1 VDGTIQKMKEII
13 GITKNILNS
22 NIALLVSI
30 SIIISHLSNAEVI
43 SVNFTKSGANAQQ
56 VFGTKGVEPAGN
68 WTNSSNENE
77 TNLKDSE
84 GNETTASLYAP
95 ASRRDSFSGSPLNNS
110 PMKAGLQFWG
120 TSALPF
126 TVSEIPYSK
135 YKLIVYLTGFNNNN
149 ASFVS
154 DGTTTYYWDPKAYS
168 SILTQTTQTD
178 YEEGSTAEKHNYA
191 IFGSEEEPLTEDSIT
206 INYGLAPGQSSGGG
220 IGGFQIVQ
228 LSVDAIKTPDIRI
241 TSFSYDSSD
250 QTTSIR
256 FTGIEGADFIIESS
270 SNLDFADGSVWYPSE
285 GEVDE
290 TSFQGQIQF
299 TFKDTTVID
308 KKHFWRVVYP

>member
-1 VDGTIQKMKEII
+1 MKKSLSRVI
-13 GITKNILNS
+13 KPF
-22 NIALLVSI
+22 VSSVTL
-30 SIIISHLSNAEVI
+30 SICLINFINQAARAEVI
-43 SVNFTKSGANAQQ
+43 SVNFTKTSVNAQQ
-56 VFGTKGVEPAGN
+56 VWGVSGVEAVEN
-68 WTNSSNENE
+68 WTNTSNENE
-77 TNLKDSE
+77 ASLKDSS

-95 ASRRDSFSGSPLNNS
+95 ASRRDSFSGAPLTNS

-126 TVSEIPYSK
+126 TLSDIPYSE

-154 DGTTTYYWDPKAYS
+154 DGKTTYYWDPKAYS

-178 YEEGSTAEKHNYA
+178 YEEGTTAEKHNYA

-206 INYGLAPGQSSGGG
+206 INYGLAPGQTSGGG

-228 LSVDAIKTPDIRI
+228 LSSDSIKTTNIRI
-241 TSFSYDSSD
+241 TSFSFDSSD
-250 QTTSIR
+250 QTASIR

-270 SNLDFADGSVWYPSE
+270 SSLDFEDGSIWYPSE
-285 GEVDE
+285 GEIDE
-290 TSFQGQIQF
+290 TSFQGQVQF

-308 KKHFWRVVYP
+308 ETHFWRVVYP

>member
-1 VDGTIQKMKEII
+1 MKKSLSVVIK
-13 GITKNILNS
+13 TF
-22 NIALLVSI
+22 VSSVTL
-30 SIIISHLSNAEVI
+30 SICLINFINQAARAEVI
-43 SVNFTKSGANAQQ
+43 SVNFTKTSVNAQQ
-56 VFGTKGVEPAGN
+56 VWGGSGVEAVEN

-77 TNLKDSE
+77 ASLKDSS

-95 ASRRDSFSGSPLNNS
+95 ASRRDSFSGAPLNNS

-126 TVSEIPYSK
+126 TISEIPYSE

-154 DGTTTYYWDPKAYS
+154 DGKTTYYWDPKAYS

-178 YEEGSTAEKHNYA
+178 YEEGTTAEKHNYA
-191 IFGSEEEPLTEDSIT
+191 IFGSEEDPLTEDSIT
-206 INYGLAPGQSSGGG
+206 INYGLAPGQTSGGG

-228 LSVDAIKTPDIRI
+228 LSSDSIKTTNIRI
-241 TSFSYDSSD
+241 TSFSFDSSD
-250 QTTSIR
+250 QTASIR

-270 SNLDFADGSVWYPSE
+270 SSLDFEDGSVWYSSE
-285 GEVDE
+285 GEIDE
-290 TSFQGQIQF
+290 TSFQGQVQF

-308 KKHFWRVVYP
+308 ETHFWRVVYP